1 MEVSG
6 VAVGGN
12 LEAYLCEKSGS
23 RLAVEMGDSSRYWM
37 LFLRLLGMFRQIK
50 TPVVAGAPC
59 NTFEDLSTTDRFPQR
74 LPI

>member
-37 LFLRLLGMFRQIK
+37 LFLRLLGMFR
-50 TPVVAGAPC
+50 
-59 NTFEDLSTTDRFPQR
+59 
-74 LPI
+74 